1 VIRKLGLSLLAV
13 ILPPLAAMRGARG
26 RAWIVILAVWAV
38 GLAVFFGFMAGP
50 GFLVILLAVALALW
64 AVWRRDRA
72 RA

>member
-1 VIRKLGLSLLAV
+1 
-13 ILPPLAAMRGARG
+13 
-26 RAWIVILAVWAV
+26 VWAV